1 MHWRTVL
8 GAALGC
14 VLAAGT
20 AAGAQQKQPL
30 PLKPAPVPGVQM
42 NHRLILKD
50 GTYQVVRKY
59 EVVGDRVRYISVERG
74 GDWEELPASLVD
86 WDATRKWDREHAES
100 SDDASPAMREAA
112 ALDKEEAD
120 ARNEEKASMPEVA
133 PGLEL
138 PDENTVFVLDTYQ
151 GKPELVEL
159 PTEDLSENSRT
170 RHGVGL
176 LNPFAAAH
184 GGIELSGAHA
194 RVHLHV
200 NDPVIY
206 LSLNVP
212 DTAELVVS
220 HAMTVNTAGAAA
232 AVNGKQ
238 GAHSAQSK
246 FVIVQVDERQQVR
259 IIGSIHISR
268 DGQIQ
273 QSDDVIPTKVEVMPG
288 RHWLKVTPAK
298 PLLIGE
304 YALVELVT
312 PTELGQTVWD
322 FNVNPMRGDNP
333 GSLTPIQKQ

>member
-1 MHWRTVL
+1 MRWRRIYL
-8 GAALGC
+8 GAWGC
-14 VLAAGT
+14 VLAAGM
-20 AAGAQQKQPL
+20 AAAAQQKPL
-30 PLKPAPVPGVQM
+30 PLKPAPIPGVQM

-50 GTYQVVRKY
+50 GTYQMVRKY

-86 WDATRKWDREHAES
+86 WDATRKWDREHSES

-138 PDENTVFVLDTYQ
+138 PDENTVFALDTYH
-151 GKPELVEL
+151 GTPELVEL

-170 RHGVGL
+170 RHGVAL
-176 LNPFAAAH
+176 LDPFAAAH
-184 GGIELSGAHA
+184 GDIELSGAHA

-200 NDPVIY
+200 NEPAIY
-206 LSLNVP
+206 FSLNVP
-212 DTAELVVS
+212 DTAEQVVS
-220 HAMTVNTAGAAA
+220 HAMTVNTSVAAA
-232 AVNGKQ
+232 AVNGKR
-238 GAHSAQSK
+238 GALSAQSK

-259 IIGSIHISR
+259 LIHSIRIHKS
-268 DGQIQ
+268 GQIE
-273 QSDDVIPTKVEVMPG
+273 QSEDVIPTKVEVLPG
-288 RHWLKVTPAK
+288 KHWLKVTPGK

-312 PTELGQTVWD
+312 PTALGQTVWD
-322 FNVNPMRGDNP
+322 FNVNPMRGDNQ